1 MQRRAQMR
9 TLGCMS
15 THPDFSHE
23 KTHLGQTVDCMISR
37 ADHLSFVPD
46 NGDVNDERIAG
57 LASIGADH
65 HTSLVIRMDNA
76 EEAERINDHLR
87 EPYFGRMDVQAGGK
101 TKVLYLGMHAFYDP
115 KGAYTVT
122 DWRSPIGQL
131 FSGTA
136 TVHGKA
142 EVLLKRKLDI
152 KNRELLQVTDLYG
165 DRVENADDAREAAL
179 LERLEA
185 RSEGRMSHVVPT
197 IQPEQDLLIRAPLP
211 GVRLVQGP
219 AGSGKTSIAFHRVSF
234 LAFGEE
240 PVAPEDTLVLVPN
253 DVMLNYATE
262 VTHELGVPGVR
273 LSTPHRTLARLANFS
288 EQVRVTDT
296 TLDMMLGR
304 TSDIT
309 KRGAWLR
316 AKALGE
322 AAMFDLARMHVIHVI
337 EETLLSLKPSDP
349 QVVLRATQAARESAA
364 LNVPE
369 SVIAHLSASLR
380 AEGVEDAEDVATRAV
395 RRAPLGSP
403 KMLQRSLMTEEA
415 LTRANLQAG
424 SPLHESK
431 LRHAVTDA
439 PQHLTRMVGAHVDH
453 VTLPLVAA
461 LTLLLGHVPT
471 LPAVRHL
478 VIDEAHDIA
487 PLAYRVLRE
496 ALRPEGVTALGDI
509 NQSIHGYRGLTAWEQ
524 AASAL
529 GAPDAPLEMLSRSYR
544 STAQITAVAQK
555 VAATYTRNQALLGE
569 AVNRAGPAPRWYD
582 GDVTASVTEAVRG
595 ALERGQRSVAVLL
608 RNNPNA
614 CDALARALRD
624 VGIAAQ
630 AITLTTQRYQG
641 GVAVMTVDRAKGLEF
656 DACVVADATAQAYP
670 EATEYER
677 RLLYV
682 AVTRGMHELHLVC
695 GDEAPH
701 PLLDLALAG

>member
-1 MQRRAQMR
+1 MR
-9 TLGCMS
+9 TLNRMS

-23 KTHLGQTVDCMISR
+23 QAHLAQTVECMISR
-37 ADHLSFVPD
+37 ADRLSFVPE
-46 NGDVNDERIAG
+46 NGDVNDERTAG

-65 HTSLVIRMDNA
+65 HTSLVIRMDNT

-87 EPYFGRMDVQAGGK
+87 EPYFARMDVQAGGK

-115 KGAYTVT
+115 AGAHTVT

-131 FSGTA
+131 FSSTA
-136 TVHGKA
+136 TVLGKA
-142 EVLLKRKLDI
+142 EVRLKRKLDI
-152 KNRELLQVTDLYG
+152 KNRQLLQVSDLYG
-165 DRVENADDAREAAL
+165 DQVENADDARETAL

-197 IQPEQDLLIRAPLP
+197 IQPEQDVLIRAPMP

-262 VTHELGVPGVR
+262 VTRELGVPGVR
-273 LSTPHRTLARLANFS
+273 LSTPHRTLARLANLS

-322 AAMFDLARMHVIHVI
+322 AAMFDLARMHIIHVI
-337 EETLLSLKPSDP
+337 EQTLLGLAPPDP
-349 QVVLRATQAARESAA
+349 EVVLRATRAARASAA

-369 SVIAHLSASLR
+369 SVISHLSASLR
-380 AEGVEDAEDVATRAV
+380 AEGIEQPEEVAARAV
-395 RRAPLGSP
+395 RRAPLGSA
-403 KMLQRSLMTEEA
+403 KMLYRSLMTPEG
-415 LTRANLQAG
+415 LTLANAAAG
-424 SPLHESK
+424 SPLTTAK
-431 LRHAVTDA
+431 LRHAITDE

-453 VTLPLVAA
+453 VTLPLVVA
-461 LTLLLGHVPT
+461 LTVLLGHVST
-471 LPAVRHL
+471 IPAVRHL

-524 AASAL
+524 AAAAL
-529 GAPDAPLEMLSRSYR
+529 GEPEAVTEMLSRSYR

-569 AVNRAGPAPRWYD
+569 AVNRTGPAPRWYD
-582 GDVTASVTEAVRG
+582 GNVTSSVIEAVRG

-614 CDALARALRD
+614 CDELARALRD
-624 VGIAAQ
+624 AGIAAQ
-630 AITLTTQRYQG
+630 AITLPSQRYSG
-641 GVAVMTVDRAKGLEF
+641 GVTVMTVDRAKGLEF

-695 GDEAPH
+695 GEDSPH